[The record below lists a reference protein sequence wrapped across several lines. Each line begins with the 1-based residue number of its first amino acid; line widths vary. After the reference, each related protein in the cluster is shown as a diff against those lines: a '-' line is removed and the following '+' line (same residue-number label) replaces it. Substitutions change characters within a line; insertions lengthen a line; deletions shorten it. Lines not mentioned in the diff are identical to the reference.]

1 MKKIMFAVVASFI
14 TVAAWA
20 QQAETPDTQVKDI
33 ASGKKVAFNQCFE
46 KGKVT
51 IVSFWA
57 TWCVPCKKEIKN
69 IREQLPEWKKEADFN
84 FMTVSIDESRTE
96 GLVKSYV
103 KSQGGEFPTFIDHN
117 SDLKRS
123 LNFQNVPF
131 TIIIDKKGKIAFI
144 HSGYEEGGEQEVFE
158 KVLELSKQD

>member
-1 MKKIMFAVVASFI
+1 
-14 TVAAWA
+14 
-20 QQAETPDTQVKDI
+20 VKDI

-51 IVSFWA
+51 VVSFWA

-103 KSQGGEFPTFIDHN
+103 KSQGWEFPTFIDPN

-131 TIIIDKKGKIAFI
+131 TIIIDKKGKIAFM